1 MSMLSRRSFLAGSAV
16 AVVGSAVA
24 PRWARAWQQPPPP
37 VTPVFTDL
45 RRNVGF
51 FTGRGGTVGY
61 LIDAKGVAI
70 VDSQFPDS
78 ATLLLAGVNER
89 SKNRPVDRLIN
100 SHHHGDHTGGNIV
113 FKGVATK
120 VVAHA
125 KAAEHMRM
133 PPGAKPP
140 ASEQLYPDATFTDV
154 WREQIGDEWIRAK
167 YYGQAH
173 TSGDAVITFERANV
187 AHMGDLAF
195 NQRHPV
201 VDRAAGASLKN
212 WIVVIESTAKDHSN
226 DTVYIFG
233 HAGTNAPVTG
243 RRADLLQLRDY
254 FTALLAF
261 VGAQIKAGRS
271 RDEILAMR
279 DPLAGFESSGPF
291 GNANPRD
298 PLTCAYD
305 ELTAK

>member
-1 MSMLSRRSFLAGSAV
+1 
-16 AVVGSAVA
+16 
-24 PRWARAWQQPPPP
+24 

-78 ATLLLAGVNER
+78 AALLLAGVNER
-89 SKNRPVDRLIN
+89 SKSRPVDRLIN
-100 SHHHGDHTGGNIV
+100 THHHGDHTGGNIV

-154 WREQIGDEWIRAK
+154 WRDQVGDEWIRAK

-173 TSGDAVITFERANV
+173 TSGDAVVTFERANV

-212 WIVVIESTAKDHSN
+212 WIAVIESTAKDHSN
-226 DTVYIFG
+226 DTIYIFG
-233 HAGTNAPVTG
+233 HAGGSAPVTG
-243 RRADLLQLRDY
+243 GRADLLKLRDY
-254 FTALLAF
+254 FTTLLTF
-261 VGAQIKAGRS
+261 VGGQIKAGRS

-279 DPLAGFESSGPF
+279 DPLPGFESSGPF

-298 PLTCAYD
+298 PLTCAYE
-305 ELTAK
+305 ELTVK

>member
-1 MSMLSRRSFLAGSAV
+1 MLSRRSFLAGSAV
-16 AVVGSAVA
+16 AVVAGAVA
-24 PRWARAWQQPPPP
+24 PRWAHAWQQKAPPP

-78 ATLLLAGVNER
+78 AELLLAGVNER
-89 SKNRPVDRLIN
+89 SKSRPVDRLIN
-100 SHHHGDHTGGNIV
+100 THHHGDHTAGNIV
-113 FKGVATK
+113 FKNVATK

-125 KAAEHMRM
+125 KAAEHMRT
-133 PPGAKPP
+133 PPGGKPP
-140 ASEQLYPDATFTDV
+140 ESEQLYPDATFTDV
-154 WREQIGDEWIRAK
+154 WREQVGDEWIRAK
-167 YYGQAH
+167 FYGPAH

-201 VDRAAGASLKN
+201 VDRAAGASLKG
-212 WIVVIESTAKDHSN
+212 WIAVIESTVKDHAN
-226 DTVYIFG
+226 DTTYIFG
-233 HAGTNAPVTG
+233 HAGVNAPVTG
-243 RRADLLQLRDY
+243 GRADLLKLRDY
-254 FTALLAF
+254 FTALLDF
-261 VGAQIKAGRS
+261 VGTQIKAGKS

-279 DPLAGFESSGPF
+279 DPLTGFESSGPF

-298 PLTCAYD
+298 PLTCAYE
-305 ELTAK
+305 ELTTK